1 MAQPHRDDGTI
12 SRGDTM
18 TTTLESPE
26 VTAPASRRNFV
37 VGITIIAVVA
47 LGVRVAWVLIARR
60 NFALHGDDFF
70 YHWQA
75 NALADG
81 QGFLNPFT
89 WKALGRIEPSAAHPP
104 LYSMYLAVFSWFGF
118 TTALA
123 HRLASCLLGAAAVVV
138 VGLVGR
144 KIAGDRAGLVG
155 AGIAAVYP
163 QLWINDGMLV
173 SESMYILMIAV
184 TLLFAYRLWESRS
197 KADAAWLG
205 LMIGLSALTRPEAV
219 FLVPLFGIPFLFT
232 RNLALAKRFLT
243 VLVMGGV
250 CLAVIMPWWV
260 RNLTVFDKPTF
271 LATGNGI
278 VLQVSNCDGTYSG
291 QFLGYWDITCLTA
304 DAPPQN
310 EQQREILK
318 GTSVP
323 GLAYLHA
330 RDPRDDS
337 ELDTEAREKAFDY
350 IGDHLSR
357 VPIVVAARVGRI
369 WGVFR
374 PRQEVNFDI
383 FFERRGKW
391 TSWAGAYMYYALLP
405 FAIYALVVMRKRR
418 VPISPMIAI
427 FALVTIT
434 VAMAMGITR
443 YRVGADVA
451 LAILG
456 GVAVDALIRH
466 FRRGPAG
473 SLAAD
478 DGLQPA

>member
-1 MAQPHRDDGTI
+1 M
-12 SRGDTM
+12 
-18 TTTLESPE
+18 
-26 VTAPASRRNFV
+26 
-37 VGITIIAVVA
+37 
-47 LGVRVAWVLIARR
+47 LIARR
-60 NFALHGDDFF
+60 DFALLGDDFF

-81 QGFLNPFT
+81 KGFLNPFT

-104 LYSMYLAVFSWFGF
+104 LYSMYLGVFSWLGF
-118 TTALA
+118 TSALA

-144 KIAGDRAGLVG
+144 KIAGDRAGLIG

-197 KADAAWLG
+197 LARRG
-205 LMIGLSALTRPEAV
+205 LARGHDRAERDDPSR
-219 FLVPLFGIPFLFT
+219 
-232 RNLALAKRFLT
+232 
-243 VLVMGGV
+243 GGV
-250 CLAVIMPWWV
+250 PRPAVRDPVPVHPEPRDVEALPHRAGDGWGVPGRDHAVVGPQPDGV
-260 RNLTVFDKPTF
+260 REAHLPRDRQRHRLPGVELRRHVLRSVPR
-271 LATGNGI
+271 ATGT
-278 VLQVSNCDGTYSG
+278 SSASPATRRRRPKSSARSSRGTG
-291 QFLGYWDITCLTA
+291 
-304 DAPPQN
+304 
-310 EQQREILK
+310 
-318 GTSVP
+318 VP

-337 ELDTEAREKAFDY
+337 ELDTEAREKAFEY
-350 IGDHLSR
+350 IGDHLDR

-374 PRQEVNFDI
+374 PSQEVNFDI

-391 TSWAGAYMYYALLP
+391 SSWTGAYMYYALVP
-405 FAIYALVVMRKRR
+405 FAVYALVVMRKRR
-418 VPISPMIAI
+418 VPISPMIAM
-427 FALVTIT
+427 FALVTFT

-456 GVAVDALIRH
+456 GVAIDALIRR
-466 FRRGPAG
+466 FRRTPAG